1 MEAVPAKNKEKHIQQ
16 DKSGLNL
23 SLLEEKV
30 VHLIDMIKILKDEN
44 AALKNKNKDLN
55 NQLKSL
61 EGSLVAETKDL
72 EELSQEKMMTKM
84 VVDNLL
90 HSIDALIEIK
100 EK

>member
-1 MEAVPAKNKEKHIQQ
+1 MEAIPAKNKEQITEKH
-16 DKSGLNL
+16 SLNL

-30 VHLIDMIKILKDEN
+30 ISLIEMIKILKDEN
-44 AALKNKNKDLN
+44 SALKNKNKDLIS
-55 NQLKSL
+55 QLRAL

-72 EELSQEKMMTKM
+72 EELSQEKMMAKL

-100 EK
+100 EM

>member
-1 MEAVPAKNKEKHIQQ
+1 MEAIPAKGKEKQHS
-16 DKSGLNL
+16 KSNLNL
-23 SLLEEKV
+23 HLLEEKV
-30 VHLIDMIKILKDEN
+30 IHLIEMIKILKDEN
-44 AALKNKNKDLN
+44 VALKQKCKDL
-55 NQLKSL
+55 QGQMRAL

-72 EELSQEKMMTKM
+72 EELSQEKVVTKM

>member
-1 MEAVPAKNKEKHIQQ
+1 MEAVPAKNKERQIEKH
-16 DKSGLNL
+16 SLNL

-44 AALKNKNKDLN
+44 ASLKNKNKEML
-55 NQLKSL
+55 NQLRAL

-72 EELSQEKMMTKM
+72 EELSQEKMMAKL

-100 EK
+100 EM

>member
-1 MEAVPAKNKEKHIQQ
+1 MEATPAKNKEKQIQ
-16 DKSGLNL
+16 KNGLNL
-23 SLLEEKV
+23 NLLEEKV
-30 VHLIDMIKILKDEN
+30 VQLIDMIKFLKDEN
-44 AALKNKNKDLN
+44 ASLKLKNKDLSG
-55 NQLKSL
+55 QLKAL
-61 EGSLVAETKDL
+61 EGSLVSETKDL

>member
-1 MEAVPAKNKEKHIQQ
+1 MEAVPAKNKERQIEKH
-16 DKSGLNL
+16 SLNL

-44 AALKNKNKDLN
+44 TSLKNKNKEML
-55 NQLKSL
+55 NQLRAL

-72 EELSQEKMMTKM
+72 EELSQEKMMAKL

-100 EK
+100 EM